1 MVFGKRGTFT
11 DSQANRRDRFR
22 QDLSLT
28 VSALERLGQQLEIV
42 RQSLSVAPITS
53 HDWIYSLLLGQAIA
67 HFSMLK
73 TSIVCLIN
81 ALEEKEGN

>member
-1 MVFGKRGTFT
+1 MAYGKRGTST
-11 DSQANRRDRFR
+11 DLQDSRRVRLQ

-28 VSALERLGQQLEIV
+28 VCALERLAQQLEIV
-42 RQSLSVAPITS
+42 RQSLSNAPITS

-73 TSIVCLIN
+73 SSIVALLN
-81 ALEEKEGN
+81 VLEEKEGR